1 MSKKYIVKSEAF
13 GTYLTYA
20 NEIDKLYYPNR
31 EYAFRHCCLQNAE
44 AMIFNSYQEAEQ
56 ACIKALKEVPNHYA
70 PFIIEIMGE

>member
-31 EYAFRHCCLQNAE
+31 EYAFRHCNLQNGE
-44 AMIFNSYQEAEQ
+44 VIFFKSPQEAELV
-56 ACIKALKEVPNHYA
+56 CNKALQELPNYYA